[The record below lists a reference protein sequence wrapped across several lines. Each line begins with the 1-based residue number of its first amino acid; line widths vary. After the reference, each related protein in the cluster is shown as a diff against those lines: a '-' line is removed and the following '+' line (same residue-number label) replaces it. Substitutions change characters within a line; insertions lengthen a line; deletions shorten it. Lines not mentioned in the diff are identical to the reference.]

1 MLAAAVGRSLTTV
14 VELLVDVD
22 DVVALVVVVES
33 VELVVDG
40 VVCCV
45 DRRKLFWGV
54 VAWLGF
60 GLRVLAA
67 VDGAVVTLVVEV
79 GRGLRVLGAVE
90 SVVVTLV
97 PRVERVVVVVEVGR
111 GLRVLGAVDGV
122 VVRLVARV
130 ERVVVVVEVGR
141 VSKAVVDATVAIV
154 VRLVADEVDEALV
167 EDSDGLKDDDLSV
180 VVVV

>member
-45 DRRKLFWGV
+45 DRRNLFWGV

-67 VDGAVVTLVVEV
+67 VDGAVVTL
-79 GRGLRVLGAVE
+79 
-90 SVVVTLV
+90 
-97 PRVERVVVVVEVGR
+97 VVEVGR

-167 EDSDGLKDDDLSV
+167 EDSDGLTDDDLSV